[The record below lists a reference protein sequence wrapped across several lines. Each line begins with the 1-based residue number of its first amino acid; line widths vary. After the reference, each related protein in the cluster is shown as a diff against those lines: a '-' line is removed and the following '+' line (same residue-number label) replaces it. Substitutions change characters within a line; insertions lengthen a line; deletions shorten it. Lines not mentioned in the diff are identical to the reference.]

1 VTRGR
6 VLLFLAFLWLA
17 ATAWLRPLAL
27 PDEGRY
33 VSVAWEMIRS
43 HDWLVPTL
51 DGLPYFHKPP
61 LFYWITAA
69 ALSITDST
77 LLAAR
82 LAPLVGGYLASASL
96 FLFARRWASREVAQ
110 AMLVA
115 LVTTPLFY
123 FGSQFA
129 NLDMLV
135 AGCITATILAFAHA
149 ALLEPQAPGR
159 NATLLSAYALCAL
172 GVLAKGLIG
181 IVFPGMVLFLWLV
194 WERRW
199 MPMLRLLWP
208 PGIVLFFVI
217 AAPWFVLMQERFEDF
232 SHYFFVVQHF
242 ERYAQTTFNNPQ
254 PFLFYFVVLAVLG
267 LPWTLWLFAAR
278 KLQWKGRTQDATLR
292 RLMFV
297 WLASILLFFSLPK
310 SKLVGYILPVVAP
323 MLYIAVDAAI
333 ASGRRKLWQASVVA
347 AVLVCLVAAVAI
359 DWKADR
365 SQVAIGR
372 ILRERMQPGD
382 TVVALDEYRFAI
394 PFEARLAK
402 PMLVAADWTPA
413 EVQKHDNWR
422 KELADAAA
430 FEPKQDWLIADAQVP
445 QRVCASS
452 TAWLIG
458 SEDLVKKY
466 AWLAHAEKVT
476 ATSRRVELWR
486 VDASS
491 PVRTALCRG
500 MPSASSAG
508 K

>member
-1 VTRGR
+1 MTRDR
-6 VLLFLAFLWLA
+6 VLLALAFLWLA
-17 ATAWLRPLAL
+17 ATAWLRPLTL

-43 HDWLVPTL
+43 RDWLVPTL

-69 ALSITDST
+69 ALSVTDST
-77 LLAAR
+77 PFAAR
-82 LAPLVGGYLASASL
+82 LAPWIGGCLASGSL
-96 FLFARRWASREVAQ
+96 FVFVRRWMGRDVAQ

-115 LVTTPLFY
+115 LVTTPIFY
-123 FGSQFA
+123 FASQFA

-149 ALLEPQAPGR
+149 AMLEPQAPGR
-159 NATLLSAYALCAL
+159 KATLLAAYALCAL

-181 IVFPGMVLFLWLV
+181 IVLPGMVIFLWLV

-199 MPMLRLLWP
+199 MAMLRLLWV
-208 PGIVLFFVI
+208 PGIVLFLVI
-217 AAPWFVLMQERFEDF
+217 AAPWFVLMQERFHEF
-232 SHYFFVVQHF
+232 SYYFFVVQHF
-242 ERYAQTTFNNPQ
+242 QRYAQTTFNNPQ
-254 PFLFYFVVLAVLG
+254 PFPFYFVVLAVLG
-267 LPWTLWLFAAR
+267 LPWTLWLFGAR
-278 KLQWKGRTQDATLR
+278 NLQWRGASEHAVLH

-297 WLASILLFFSLPK
+297 WLVAILLFFSMPK

-333 ASGRRKLWQASVVA
+333 ASGRRKLWLASVAA
-347 AVLVCLVAAVAI
+347 AVLTCLIAAVAVTVT
-359 DWKADR
+359 ADR
-365 SQVAIGR
+365 SQADIGR
-372 ILRERMQPGD
+372 FLRERMQPAD
-382 TVVALDEYRFAI
+382 TVIALGEYRFAI

-402 PMLVAADWTPA
+402 PMLVSTDWTPA

-445 QRVCASS
+445 QRVCAAGTS
-452 TAWLIG
+452 WLIG
-458 SEDLVKKY
+458 AEDLAKKY
-466 AWLAHAEKVT
+466 TWLSQAEKLVST
-476 ATSRRVELWR
+476 PRHVALWR

-491 PVRTALCRG
+491 PVRATLCPG
-500 MPSASSAG
+500 KPSAR
-508 K
+508 